1 MGRLLIDIIVSSFLL
16 SAAPVREIIQIMI
29 AIEQELTEFHRF
41 AQQRLAAGMNGSLQD
56 LLDEWNAEREFE
68 RSVADIR
75 ESIRQC
81 EAGLGLP
88 LAEAFAE
95 IRARLEQRG

>member
-1 MGRLLIDIIVSSFLL
+1 MGVLIEIIVCAFLL
-16 SAAPVREIIQIMI
+16 SAAPVREIILSMI
-29 AIEQELTEFHRF
+29 AIEQELTDFNRF
-41 AQQRLAAGMNGSLQD
+41 AQQRVAAGMNGSLQD
-56 LLDEWNAEREFE
+56 LLDEWKAQQEFE
-68 RSVADIR
+68 RSVAAIG

-81 EAGLGLP
+81 EEGLGLP